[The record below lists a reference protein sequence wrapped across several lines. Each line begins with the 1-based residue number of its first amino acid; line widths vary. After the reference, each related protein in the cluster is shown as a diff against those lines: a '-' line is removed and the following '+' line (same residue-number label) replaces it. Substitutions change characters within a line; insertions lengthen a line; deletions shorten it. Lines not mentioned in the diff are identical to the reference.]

1 MLSSECISM
10 IKCRQVTALQAV
22 TELEEKFLWTWERI
36 TKPAVLVQMKKVL
49 LGALVL
55 VSHLLEQCMRKDALI
70 KKSQN
75 LRALASKER

>member
-1 MLSSECISM
+1 MLSSACISM

-55 VSHLLEQCMRKDALI
+55 AHTCWNSACEKDALI